1 MQITPLPEEVNTF
14 NVKFVFFPYAYNAS
28 WILDYLSDSSKLKW
42 FLSSIVSHFRYRM
55 FELAAYNKLKNDGW
69 SDVYLWENI
78 LTTKK

>member
-1 MQITPLPEEVNTF
+1 M
-14 NVKFVFFPYAYNAS
+14 KFVFFPYAYNAS